1 MKTKNL
7 LLSFIFNILLLISLP
22 LACSANVPLMPVE
35 DVRPGMH
42 GIGKTVV
49 SGDTVE
55 NFDVE
60 VIGVTG
66 SEASGYSI
74 LVRTGGSLIE
84 NSGGVAQ
91 GMSGSPVYIDGRL
104 VGAVAFGKEFND
116 PHYCFLTPIGRMLDL
131 LNETRPRPSE
141 FIPKSTML
149 MAGGFTSAGLDY
161 LNEKLA
167 PLGLSATGAGG
178 SGNFTSDKALEPGSA
193 IGVSLIRGDIRLGAL
208 GTVTWMGDDGSLLAF
223 GHPFM
228 QRGDSNYFLD
238 RVWILTSLPN
248 LQSAYKVGNLGETI
262 GTVTQDR
269 SAGIAAKIGPQPK
282 VIPMYVSVTDTSRG
296 VNGSARTELID
307 DDVLLP
313 AMVDAVTYNTVTR
326 VADREGGGTARFD
339 FRIDG
344 RSANGEQIE
353 IKRENMYY
361 ADTGILKMIS
371 QELVQAATLLAQ
383 NKFEK
388 IDVYNIEANVAIG
401 TEPEVAEIIAAR
413 PQKLEVRAGDVLNID
428 VEMQPYRSAK
438 ITKTVQFTVPKQQ
451 KPGKMALNVR
461 GGSSLAWMQE
471 LMKRQQEEG
480 IPAAKQPQRR
490 TLKDFIADINNA
502 DQNNEII
509 VDIAALPNPDM
520 MAEQQNTGFAAALAG
535 SPAKQKTTV
544 NFIVDGTADIMV
556 DVTD

>member
-1 MKTKNL
+1 
-7 LLSFIFNILLLISLP
+7 
-22 LACSANVPLMPVE
+22 
-35 DVRPGMH
+35 
-42 GIGKTVV
+42 
-49 SGDTVE
+49 
-55 NFDVE
+55 
-60 VIGVTG
+60 
-66 SEASGYSI
+66 
-74 LVRTGGSLIE
+74 
-84 NSGGVAQ
+84 
-91 GMSGSPVYIDGRL
+91 
-104 VGAVAFGKEFND
+104 
-116 PHYCFLTPIGRMLDL
+116 MLDL
-131 LNETRPRPSE
+131 LNEASPRPSE
-141 FIPKSTML
+141 FIPKSTVL
-149 MAGGFTSAGLDY
+149 MAGGFTGKGLDY

-167 PLGLSATGAGG
+167 PLGLEATGAGG
-178 SGNFTSDKALEPGSA
+178 SGDFTSTKPLEPGSA

-208 GTVTWMGDDGSLLAF
+208 GTITWLGDDGSLLAF

-269 SAGIAAKIGPQPK
+269 SAGIAAKIGAQPK
-282 VIPMYVSVTDTSRG
+282 VIPMYVAVTDTSRG

-307 DDVLLP
+307 DDALLP

-344 RSANGEQIE
+344 RSAGGEQIL

-388 IDVYNIEANVAIG
+388 IDIYNIEANVAVG
-401 TEPEVAEIIAAR
+401 TEPEVAEIVAAH
-413 PQKLEVRAGDVLNID
+413 PQKLEVRAGEVLNID
-428 VEMQPYRSAK
+428 VELQPYRAAK

-451 KPGKMALNVR
+451 RTGKLALNVR

-471 LMKRQQEEG
+471 MMKRQQEEG

-509 VDIAALPNPDM
+509 VDIAALPDPDM
-520 MAEQQNTGFAAALAG
+520 MAQQQDAGFAAALQG
-535 SPAKQKTTV
+535 TPAKQKTTM

-556 DVTD
+556 DVID

>member
-1 MKTKNL
+1 MKTKKL
-7 LLSFIFNILLLISLP
+7 LLTFIFNIFIFNMLLLISLP
-22 LACSANVPLMPVE
+22 LVCAANVPLMPVE

-42 GIGKTVV
+42 GTGKTVI
-49 SGDTVE
+49 SGETVE

-66 SEASGYSI
+66 SEATGYSI
-74 LVRTGGSLIE
+74 LVRTSGDLIE
-84 NSGGVAQ
+84 KSGGMAQ

-131 LNETRPRPSE
+131 LNEASPRPSE
-141 FIPKSTML
+141 FIPKSTVL
-149 MAGGFTSAGLDY
+149 MAGGFTGKGLDY

-167 PLGLSATGAGG
+167 PLGLEA
-178 SGNFTSDKALEPGSA
+178 
-193 IGVSLIRGDIRLGAL
+193 RGDIRLGAL
-208 GTVTWMGDDGSLLAF
+208 GTITWLGDDGSLLAF

-269 SAGIAAKIGPQPK
+269 SAGIAAKIGAHPK
-282 VIPMYVSVTDTSRG
+282 VIPMYVAVTDTSRG

-307 DDVLLP
+307 DDALLP

-326 VADREGGGTARFD
+326 VADRDGGGTARFD

-344 RSANGEQIE
+344 RSAGGEQIL

-388 IDVYNIEANVAIG
+388 IDIYNIEANVAIG
-401 TEPEVAEIIAAR
+401 TEPEVAEIVAAH
-413 PQKLEVRAGDVLNID
+413 PQKLEVRAGEVLNID
-428 VEMQPYRSAK
+428 VELQPYRAAK

-451 KPGKMALNVR
+451 RAGKLALNVR

-471 LMKRQQEEG
+471 MMKRQQEEG

-509 VDIAALPNPDM
+509 VDIAALPDPDM
-520 MAEQQNTGFAAALAG
+520 MAQQQDAGFAAALQG
-535 SPAKQKTTV
+535 TPAKQKTTM

-556 DVTD
+556 DVID